1 MRAKRRDPA
10 TIGDLELL
18 EREIEPFVVLSRV
31 LVAQRPRRL
40 IEALKSN
47 DGSPEESM
55 SSASSLAS

>member
-18 EREIEPFVVLSRV
+18 EREVESFIVLARA
-31 LVAQRPRRL
+31 LVAQRSRRL

-47 DGSPEESM
+47 DGSPEESI
-55 SSASSLAS
+55 